1 MDERKRGNIPIAVV
15 TIIII
20 IIGIALFIAML
31 IVLARISRD
40 KHKQESPDFYMAED
54 KTYSQYL
61 DDTYESLIRIDHI
74 DKKTLYKL
82 DKVLRSSRN
91 ATSYDIDISYR
102 EGNKRDSLSY
112 NANMSYDKYF
122 GLVIHNED
130 ANGNSPKEIERM
142 NNNRV
147 LLEREVMAPKNYIA
161 LKEIDD
167 GTGFAII
174 SKGTY
179 DGGYFIGNIALLC
192 DNNYNLSTQTMS
204 IEWDYNKINPSD
216 TIIKDS
222 LKGFINEQ
230 SNVTNIQ
237 YF

>member
-1 MDERKRGNIPIAVV
+1 MDEKKRGNLPLAIV
-15 TIIII
+15 TITIILI
-20 IIGIALFIAML
+20 CIALFIAMI
-31 IVLARISRD
+31 IVIARIGRD
-40 KHKQESPDFYMAED
+40 RHKLENPDFYVAED
-54 KTYSQYL
+54 KTYSQYI
-61 DDTYESLIRIDHI
+61 DDTYKGLLKIDHI

-91 ATSYDIDISYR
+91 ATSYDIDVSYR
-102 EGNKRDSLSY
+102 EGNKKESLSY

-122 GLVIHNED
+122 GLVTHNED

-192 DNNYNLSTQTMS
+192 DDNYNLSAQTMS
-204 IEWDYNKINPSD
+204 IEWDYNTISPSD
-216 TIIKDS
+216 TIIKGS

>member
-1 MDERKRGNIPIAVV
+1 MDGKKRGNIPIAIV

-20 IIGIALFIAML
+20 LLGIITFITIL
-31 IVLARISRD
+31 WIIISIGRNE
-40 KHKQESPDFYMAED
+40 HKQESPDFYKAED
-54 KTYSQYL
+54 KTYNQYIC
-61 DDTYESLIRIDHI
+61 DTYNNLIKIDNI

-82 DKVLRSSRN
+82 DKALRSSRN
-91 ATSYDIDISYR
+91 ASHYDISISYR
-102 EGNKRDSLSY
+102 EGINKESNKYD
-112 NANMSYDKYF
+112 ANMSYNKYL
-122 GLVIHNED
+122 GSVTHNED
-130 ANGNSPKEIERM
+130 TNGNSPKEIERM

-161 LKEIDD
+161 LKEIND

-179 DGGYFIGNIALLC
+179 DGGYFISNIALLC
-192 DNNYNLSTQTMS
+192 DSNYNLSAQTMS
-204 IEWDYNKINPSD
+204 IEWDYNTINPSD
-216 TIIKDS
+216 IIIKDN

-230 SNVTNIQ
+230 SNVTNMQ